1 MLDEILFLPRLI
13 GRAAAEAVTEAWG
26 WLMTCLF
33 WPGEKLG
40 LWKLRKATEAKG
52 APHMTRKLAHL
63 IQWTALAAQAGIL
76 AVGGLKLYWLWLAGR

>member
-1 MLDEILFLPRLI
+1 MLDEILFLLRLI
-13 GRAAAEAVTEAWG
+13 GRATAEAVTEAWG
-26 WLMTCLF
+26 YVMCWAFL
-33 WPGEKLG
+33 PGEKLG
-40 LWKLRKATEAKG
+40 LWTLRKATEAKG